1 MASPQALPTLWHFST
16 AERGNCMVVQLT
28 NCSSE
33 TFPPSNYVKP
43 KLELILASLR
53 VTNQFHYLFQ
63 NSISSTKT
71 NATDNK
77 FHNLF
82 QKFLRWKI
90 MIRDGS
96 TLGQRGAIAPPPQQL
111 RFSLIYIF
119 VSPPLKYLDIDL

>member
-43 KLELILASLR
+43 KVELIPASLR
-53 VTNQFHYLFQ
+53 VTDQFHYLFQ
-63 NSISSTKT
+63 NSISSKYSKT
-71 NATDNK
+71 NATENK

-82 QKFLRWKI
+82 QKFLRWQIVIHAKLL
-90 MIRDGS
+90 S
-96 TLGQRGAIAPPPQQL
+96 HN
-111 RFSLIYIF
+111 Y
-119 VSPPLKYLDIDL
+119 